1 MESRVQVFDD
11 AAAVCHAAAQHLA
24 RSITR
29 AVAQR
34 GLCHLALPGGPF
46 VRPIYSELAQF
57 QIAWS
62 DVVFY
67 FTDER
72 CVPTTH
78 PASNFGEAVDK
89 FLHNPRIAAHQFQR
103 IEAERADREAAAE
116 DYARV
121 LPDNF
126 DVLLAEAGADGHVA
140 ALYPGSPALHASDRA
155 VLHVQAPTRPKDRIT
170 LSRERLRATL
180 ESVVV
185 AAGRDRAATVA
196 RALAPDGDGLG
207 DGPGEDELDACPARM
222 FRDAHWIVDRAAAGA
237 LP

>member
-1 MESRVQVFDD
+1 MESRVQVLDD

-24 RSITR
+24 RSIAR
-29 AVAQR
+29 AVLAR
-34 GLCHLALPGGPF
+34 GVCHIALPGGPF

-57 QIAWS
+57 QLAWS
-62 DVVFY
+62 EVAFY

-72 CVPTTH
+72 CVPATH
-78 PASNFGEAVDK
+78 PASNFGEAIDR
-89 FLHNPRIAAHQFQR
+89 FLHNPRIGVHQFQR

-121 LPDNF
+121 LPDPF
-126 DVLLAEAGADGHVA
+126 DVLLAEVGVDGHVA
-140 ALYPGSPALHASDRA
+140 ALYPDSPALRSSDRA
-155 VLHVQAPTRPKDRIT
+155 VLHVQAPTRPRDRIT

-185 AAGRDRAATVA
+185 AAGRDRAAAVA
-196 RALAPDGDGLG
+196 RALAPGDAGRGVG
-207 DGPGEDELDACPARM
+207 DADDVSACPARI

-237 LP
+237 LA